1 MIVSPE
7 GRVVATRIGW
17 EGSVSWIQEVLV
29 EALNPKNPEQVMGRT
44 EHNKIAFFPAD
55 LKETR
60 GKLIRVKVNSA
71 TASCLHCTAIG

>member
-1 MIVSPE
+1 M
-7 GRVVATRIGW
+7 
-17 EGSVSWIQEVLV
+17 LV